1 MDCSTYVPLRQ
12 AAEQLWQL
20 VGVGAELPAHLAT
33 LRAYFLLGRG
43 DLFQTFLLE
52 ACSSI
57 PYPSLATHMHLT
69 IV

>member
-1 MDCSTYVPLRQ
+1 M
-12 AAEQLWQL
+12 
-20 VGVGAELPAHLAT
+20 GVGAELPAHLAT

-57 PYPSLATHMHLT
+57 TYPSLATHASDNCVIAIRSCVCT
-69 IV
+69 